1 MAQCFHSGDMRVSIY
16 GIGGFVDAVSET
28 QESIHKPTRVGGHRL
43 WVRLTHWLISISVIV
58 LIYSG
63 ITILMAHPRL
73 YWGNVGNDLIQ
84 PLFEIPI
91 GPNSHHGAWSPST
104 PFFTSPHSPVTA
116 SRLIEPWNENSWARS
131 LHFLTAWFFLIG
143 LLAYLTIGIVTGHAQ
158 RNLWPRQAE
167 LGRRNLWLDVKAHAR
182 LPMPAVDP
190 SPPYAILQKLTYAL
204 VVLVVLPLMF
214 LTGITMSPAI
224 AADYPILLDVFG
236 GTQSAR
242 TIHFFTF
249 AFVALFLLI
258 HLAMILLTG
267 PLRQLR
273 GMIVGN

>member
-1 MAQCFHSGDMRVSIY
+1 MHASIVA
-16 GIGGFVDAVSET
+16 IGGFVHAVNEAE
-28 QESIHKPTRVGGHRL
+28 QPIRKPTATGGHRL
-43 WVRLTHWLISISVIV
+43 WVRLTHWLIAVAVIV
-58 LIYSG
+58 LICSG
-63 ITILMAHPRL
+63 VTILMVHPRL
-73 YWGNVGNDLIQ
+73 YWGNAGNDLIQ

-91 GPNSHHGAWSPST
+91 GPNAHPGGWSPST
-104 PFFTSPHSPVTA
+104 PFFGSPNSPVTA
-116 SRLIEPWNENSWARS
+116 NRLVEPWNENSWARS
-131 LHFLTAWFFLIG
+131 LHFLTAWCFLIG
-143 LLAYLTIGIVTGHAQ
+143 LLAYLAFGIATGHVR
-158 RNLWPRQAE
+158 RNLWPGRSE
-167 LGRRNLWLDVKAHAR
+167 LGSQNLWLDVKSHFR
-182 LPMPAVDP
+182 LPMPAVT
-190 SPPYAILQKLTYAL
+190 SGPPYAILQKLAYAL
-204 VVLVVLPLMF
+204 VVLVALPLMF

-224 AADYPILLDVFG
+224 ATDYPILLDIFG